1 MLLIFQRALSLD
13 PQTEPRSGHQS
24 TIIWRGYAFHR
35 SSAKKFLFVE
45 KSSCTRSARAV
56 NQWQHELVASVIFAI
71 PYILNSGRQLKI
83 LPLNRPAAAL
93 LGAVLMVATGVVTPE
108 RAYRAV
114 NYDTIVLLL
123 AMMLV
128 SSYLYLAHFFE
139 WAADIVLRFSCTPQR
154 LLFYLIL
161 TSGIL
166 SALLVNDTI
175 CLMLTPLVI
184 AVIRRGKLP
193 LLPYLIALATSANIG
208 SAATLVGNPQ
218 NMIIGHFSHI
228 PFSQFSRT
236 LAPAAIIGLAINFI
250 ILRFGFRCALRS
262 AVIEREARVVPKLD
276 RGLFAIVCIVFLS
289 IFACFVAGL
298 NLAWTALS
306 GAVLVMVLARRDT
319 HEVLK
324 LVDWHLL
331 IFFAALFV
339 VVDGLSDTGL
349 PDAIYRHLRPVFG
362 SSVTTQTW
370 NLAWFSVAGS
380 NLFSNV
386 PFVLV
391 AGKWIARFTDPEL
404 MWKVL
409 ALATTFAGK
418 LTIVGSVANMIVV
431 ESVREHLEVGFWD
444 YARFGIPITILTTIA
459 GVIVL
464 LVLR

>member
-1 MLLIFQRALSLD
+1 
-13 PQTEPRSGHQS
+13 
-24 TIIWRGYAFHR
+24 
-35 SSAKKFLFVE
+35 
-45 KSSCTRSARAV
+45 V
-56 NQWQHELVASVIFAI
+56 NHWEQELVATIIFAVT
-71 PYILNSGRQLKI
+71 YILISGRQLKI

-93 LGAVLMVATGVVTPE
+93 LGAVLMVATGGMTPE

-128 SSYLYLAHFFE
+128 SAYLYLAHFFE
-139 WAADIVLRFSCTPQR
+139 WAADVILEFSRTPQR
-154 LLFYLIL
+154 LLLYLTL

-166 SALLVNDTI
+166 SALLVNDTV

-184 AVIRRGKLP
+184 AVIQRGRLP
-193 LLPYLIALATSANIG
+193 MLPYLIALATSANIG
-208 SAATLVGNPQ
+208 SVATLVGNPQ
-218 NMIIGHFSHI
+218 NMIIGHYSHI
-228 PFSQFSRT
+228 PFSQFSRA
-236 LAPAAIIGLAINFI
+236 LVPAGIIGLAINFV
-250 ILRFGFRCALRS
+250 ILRIGFRRALR
-262 AVIEREARVVPKLD
+262 AALIEREAHTVPKLD

-298 NLAWTALS
+298 NLAWTALA

-331 IFFAALFV
+331 VFFAALFV

-349 PDAIYRHLRPVFG
+349 PDAIYRNLQPLFG
-362 SSVTTQTW
+362 SSVTAQTW
-370 NLAWFSVAGS
+370 NLTWFSAAGS
-380 NLFSNV
+380 NIFSNV

-391 AGKWIARFTDPEL
+391 AGKWITRFADPEL

-409 ALATTFAGK
+409 ALATTFAGN
-418 LTIVGSVANMIVV
+418 LTIIGSVANMIVV
-431 ESVREHLEVGFWD
+431 ESAREHIEVSFWD
-444 YARFGIPITILTTIA
+444 YARFGIPITILTTAA
-459 GVIVL
+459 GVIGL